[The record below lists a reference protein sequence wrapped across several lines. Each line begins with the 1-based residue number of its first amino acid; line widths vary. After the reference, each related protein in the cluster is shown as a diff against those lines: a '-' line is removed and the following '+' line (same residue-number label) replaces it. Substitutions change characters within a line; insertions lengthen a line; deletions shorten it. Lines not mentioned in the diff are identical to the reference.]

1 MKEIQEAIMTKYSND
16 SAIVALT
23 TGLHNTEAPQES
35 VYPYIVFSYPSGI
48 PDWTF
53 SSDEKEFVIQFKIHD
68 NNTSVVN
75 VNLIY
80 DALHTLFDWCSLTI
94 TGWHLTY
101 MKEILEHL
109 VRVDDKWQYVLQYRI
124 RIQKD

>member
-1 MKEIQEAIMTKYSND
+1 MKEVFEAICDKYD
-16 SAIVALT
+16 GSALASLT
-23 TGLHNTEAPQES
+23 TGLHNTEAPQGA
-35 VYPYIVFSYPSGI
+35 VYPYIVFSFPAGT

-53 SSDEKEFVIQFKIHD
+53 SSDEREFVIQFKIHD
-68 NNTSVVN
+68 SNTSVVN

-80 DALHTLFDWCSLTI
+80 AALHTLFDWCTLTI
-94 TGWHLTY
+94 TDWHLTY
-101 MKEILEHL
+101 MKEILEFL